1 MTKPNTPVITSWTW
15 DSGTKL
21 ATVNVEGDEDCEI
34 KVFWEDNFSYP
45 VAFGFLGSRTGSGQI
60 VAELDYHLSFFNMTL
75 NGPVSLF
82 AQAVNQSGEYSD
94 IGVPCYSMMFNVM
107 SGLHAEGVHREDDE
121 LHFFIAG
128 IEDYHQVMAF
138 AVFQGNL
145 HLTFH
150 RGPGE
155 QVVSG
160 LDKKAGYVFICFV
173 LDELHRRLDGIF
185 IMNVP
190 ALSIVNRNSPF
201 ICPRRKNYI

>member
-34 KVFWEDNFSYP
+34 KVFWEDNFSQS
-45 VAFGFLGSRTGSGQI
+45 AGGFLGSRTGSGQI
-60 VAELDYHLSFFNMTL
+60 VAELGHHSSIFNISL

-82 AQAVNQSGEYSD
+82 AQASNQSGEYSD
-94 IGVPCYSMMFNVM
+94 PGLPVYPVLQSVPSSLY
-107 SGLHAEGVHREDDE
+107 AEGIHREDDE

-128 IEDYHQVMAF
+128 IEDYHQVLAF
-138 AVFQGNL
+138 AVFQGSL

-150 RGPGE
+150 RGAGE

-160 LDKKAGYVFICFV
+160 LDKKLGYVFICFV
-173 LDELHRRLDGIF
+173 LDELHRRIDGIF
-185 IMNVP
+185 IMNIP
-190 ALSIVNRNSPF
+190 AYSIENRNSPV
-201 ICPRRKNYI
+201 ICPRRNNYI